1 MRTRAVVGKATQG
14 LGIRDESSMSKAA
27 LSAACS
33 EIDFEQETLEE
44 VGSMA
49 PIRYGNARYSKTVS
63 KVPCKPSS
71 TPTPSRKQGT
81 RQDHDLRAPPQ
92 ATFPAVSRNPT
103 NDKAILNGCA
113 GKAFKNGSVHYLRFP
128 KNSISDSKRMSSWYL
143 LLLGTRSRTNLTKRS
158 LRLLH
163 SYVFTT

>member
-92 ATFPAVSRNPT
+92 ATFPAVPCNPT
-103 NDKAILNGCA
+103 NDKAVLNGGEGKVA
-113 GKAFKNGSVHYLRFP
+113 IVLRKAFKNGSIHYLRFP
-128 KNSISDSKRMSSWYL
+128 KNSISDSR
-143 LLLGTRSRTNLTKRS
+143 R
-158 LRLLH
+158 
-163 SYVFTT
+163 